1 MGFATLSTLFR
12 GPQGPRFSRKS
23 ATALPP
29 PAEPSVLTHRHLRS
43 FKLHRLP
50 ATAQETLSAAHRPM
64 TPPRS
69 GTLGDLLDDT
79 AAARPGAEATVF
91 RGERLT

>member
-1 MGFATLSTLFR
+1 
-12 GPQGPRFSRKS
+12 
-23 ATALPP
+23 
-29 PAEPSVLTHRHLRS
+29 
-43 FKLHRLP
+43 
-50 ATAQETLSAAHRPM
+50 M

-79 AAARPGAEATVF
+79 EAARPRAEATVF